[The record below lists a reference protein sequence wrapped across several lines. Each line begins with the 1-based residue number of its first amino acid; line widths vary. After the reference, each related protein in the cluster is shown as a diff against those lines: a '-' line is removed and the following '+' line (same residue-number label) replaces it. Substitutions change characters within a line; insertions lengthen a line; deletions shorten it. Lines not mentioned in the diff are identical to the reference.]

1 MNSWSVL
8 YRYLTL
14 EGGKRMKFFDLAMR
28 HRYSLGFSTL
38 FDSSTITSDFLVI
51 STLNREIH
59 LLKPQQINE
68 L

>member
-1 MNSWSVL
+1 
-8 YRYLTL
+8 
-14 EGGKRMKFFDLAMR
+14 MKFFDLAMR

-51 STLNREIH
+51 STLNKEIH